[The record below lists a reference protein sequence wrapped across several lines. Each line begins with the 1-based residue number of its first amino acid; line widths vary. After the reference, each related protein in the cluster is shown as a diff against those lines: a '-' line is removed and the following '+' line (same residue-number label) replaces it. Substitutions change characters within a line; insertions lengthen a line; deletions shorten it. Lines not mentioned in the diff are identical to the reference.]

1 MSNYQP
7 IKNWQVTS
15 YKEDVVKLF
24 QLSKINLSLLFLIKV
39 ILAWLL
45 HKAHLEFRKNEPWK
59 RNNTA
64 IVYSILQLNS

>member
-1 MSNYQP
+1 MNNYQP

-39 ILAWLL
+39 IPA
-45 HKAHLEFRKNEPWK
+45 FM
-59 RNNTA
+59 
-64 IVYSILQLNS
+64 